1 MIRGEDS
8 ELGDARKQM
17 DRTLSRLQEA
27 TQLAT
32 LANTEDNLAKTDDLN
47 KMMTELKQNEEN
59 QHAVL
64 LKHVEM
70 FTESYAMEQD
80 MRDEQ
85 RAMYKFIRAHSDRH
99 VRNNASSTAAPAPP
113 SGSARI
119 RSYLELGVDP
129 QYVYNEL
136 KESILPD
143 TGRWLFGDEPHPLWE
158 AWLSRTGPQ
167 ILIIEGDG
175 GVGKSCLT
183 AAVYDHLV
191 QLIDPEEPTSV
202 VRFHFR
208 ESTNGL
214 DLQSSLYFGSYQVEN
229 AIKWMI
235 VQMAE
240 HDTKIC
246 QQINTEISRED
257 SELDLT
263 DWRSN
268 WSLLVTPLFKT
279 ERQLQI
285 VLDGLDELLQD
296 RMGLDLIKFFQFV
309 QTQDT
314 NLKIFCTIRPPFL
327 EMLKLKNVDYSTIRV
342 EKSHQLR
349 HMKALIWKY
358 FESNPNLRKFS
369 STTKQ
374 NISKLL
380 EDHSPSKSNLYL
392 SHIVQLQLITQY

>member
-47 KMMTELKQNEEN
+47 KMMTELKQNEED

-85 RAMYKFIRAHSDRH
+85 RAMYRFIRAHSDGQA
-99 VRNNASSTAAPAPP
+99 RNNASSTAAPVPP

-119 RSYLELGVDP
+119 RSYLDLGVDP

-175 GVGKSCLT
+175 GVGKSCLA

-191 QLIDPEEPTSV
+191 QQIDLEEPTSV

-214 DLQSSLYFGSYQVEN
+214 DLQSSLYFGSYQLEN

-240 HDTKIC
+240 HDPEIC
-246 QQINTEISRED
+246 QQVNSEISRED
-257 SELDLT
+257 SDLDIT

-279 ERQLQI
+279 ERRLQI

-296 RMGLDLIKFFQFV
+296 RMGLDLIKFFQFL
-309 QTQDT
+309 QTQDIK
-314 NLKIFCTIRPPFL
+314 LKIFCTTRPSFL
-327 EMLKLKNVDYSTIRV
+327 EMLKLENVDYSSMRI

-349 HMKALIWKY
+349 HMTALIWKH
-358 FESNPNLRKFS
+358 FESDRNLRKFS

-374 NISKLL
+374 NMSKLL
-380 EDHSPSKSNLYL
+380 EDHSPSKQSL
-392 SHIVQLQLITQY
+392 SFSRFLQLQFPT